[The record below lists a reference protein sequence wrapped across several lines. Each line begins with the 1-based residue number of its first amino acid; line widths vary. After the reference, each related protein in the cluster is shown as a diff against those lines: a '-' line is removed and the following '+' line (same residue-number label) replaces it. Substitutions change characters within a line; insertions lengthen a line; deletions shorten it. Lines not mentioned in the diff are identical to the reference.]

1 MEPLF
6 FSISNFNI
14 GVKYPTREREML
26 IFILFNQ
33 SWKLT
38 AASNGSQVPSMAWQH
53 YFGGEDGTCV
63 EIWVKLKVDP
73 TLDTNYVNN
82 FA

>member
-1 MEPLF
+1 M
-6 FSISNFNI
+6 
-14 GVKYPTREREML
+14 
-26 IFILFNQ
+26 
-33 SWKLT
+33 